1 MAANFDHYLCAS
13 DTLIL
18 VSVSQTTDITN
29 LIEAHCRTEGVSAF
43 KAAHEAA
50 RIWLEYL
57 RYAEFEAHIV
67 SEVVFPDDEQTLTLE
82 FVTVGLRSRVYVTG
96 KIVVDMIRA

>member
-1 MAANFDHYLCAS
+1 MAADFDHYLRES

-29 LIEAHCRTEGVSAF
+29 LIEAQCRTEGVSAF
-43 KAAHEAA
+43 KAAHETA

-57 RYAEFEAHIV
+57 RYTEFEAHIV
-67 SEVVFPDDEQTLTLE
+67 SEVVFPDDEQILLFE
-82 FVTVGLRSRVYVTG
+82 FITVGLRPRVYVTG